1 MKEYHE
7 MFLKCDALLLV
18 DVFETFKNSSLKSY
32 ELCLSHY
39 LSAAALSWN
48 AILSMTKAELELIAD
63 ADMYLFF
70 EKSMRG
76 GVYYIFKK

>member
-18 DVFETFKNSSLKSY
+18 DVSETFKNSCLKSY

-39 LSAAALSWN
+39 LNAAALSWD
-48 AILSMTKAELELIAD
+48 AILNMTKAELELIAD

>member
-18 DVFETFKNSSLKSY
+18 DVFETFKNGSLKSY

-39 LSAAALSWN
+39 LSAAALSWD

-70 EKSMRG
+70 EISMRG